1 MPTRFVRAAAL
12 CGALIAAAPVPAQT
26 TAAPAP
32 ARFEGTLVT
41 ISTAAEIEAT
51 NDEALASFYLEVQDG
66 DLARAQSQ
74 LNQRVAEGVATL
86 KRTDPKAQ
94 VETAGYGSYPI
105 YAAGG
110 GRKIVGWRARQSVTL
125 RTTEL
130 ATLPKTVAAGQQQ
143 LALGGIGFRL
153 SRAARE
159 KLDAELIQRA
169 YANLSARIA
178 AAAQAMGVPP
188 ARVRIEEV
196 SFGTRGD
203 TPPIVPM
210 ARAMAMT
217 AESVAEPSFDA
228 GASTQRLEVTAK
240 VRFLQ
245 P

>member
-1 MPTRFVRAAAL
+1 MPIRFVRAAAFCL
-12 CGALIAAAPVPAQT
+12 ALIAAAPVPAQT
-26 TAAPAP
+26 PAAP

-41 ISTAAEIEAT
+41 IFTAAEVEAT
-51 NDEALASFYLEVQDG
+51 NDEALASFYLEVQEA

-86 KRTDPKAQ
+86 KRADPKAQ

-110 GRKIVGWRARQSVTL
+110 GRKIVGWRVRQSVNL

-153 SRAARE
+153 SRAARDR
-159 KLDAELIQRA
+159 LDAELIQRA

-196 SFGTRGD
+196 NFGARGD
-203 TPPIVPM
+203 GPPIVPM

-228 GASTQRLEVTAK
+228 GQSTQRLDVTAK

>member
-1 MPTRFVRAAAL
+1 MPIRFVRSGAL
-12 CGALIAAAPVPAQT
+12 CFALMTAAAPVPAQT
-26 TAAPAP
+26 PAAA

-41 ISTAAEIEAT
+41 ISAAAELEAT
-51 NDEALASFYLEVQDG
+51 NDEALASFYLEVQDA

-86 KRTDPKAQ
+86 KRADPKART
-94 VETAGYGSYPI
+94 ETAGYGSYPI

-110 GRKIVGWRARQSVTL
+110 GRKIVGWRVRQSVNL

-130 ATLPKTVAAGQQQ
+130 AALPKTVAAGQQQ
-143 LALGGIGFRL
+143 LALGGIAFRL
-153 SRAARE
+153 SRAARDR
-159 KLDAELIQRA
+159 LDAELIQRA

-188 ARVRIEEV
+188 TRVRVEEV
-196 SFGTRGD
+196 NFGARSEG
-203 TPPIVPM
+203 PPIVPM
-210 ARAMAMT
+210 ARTMAMS

-228 GASTQRLEVTAK
+228 GQSTQRLDVTAK

>member
-1 MPTRFVRAAAL
+1 MPIRLVRAAAL
-12 CGALIAAAPVPAQT
+12 GAALIL
-26 TAAPAP
+26 AAPARAQAPAGP

-41 ISTAAEIEAT
+41 ISAAAEIEAS
-51 NDEALASFYLEVQDG
+51 NDEALASFYLEVQDA

-74 LNQRVAEGVATL
+74 LNQRVADGVATL
-86 KRTDPKAQ
+86 KRADPSAQ
-94 VETAGYGSYPI
+94 IETAGYGSYPI

-110 GRKIVGWRARQSVTL
+110 GRKVVGWRVRQGVSL

-130 ATLPKTVAAGQQQ
+130 ASLPKTVAAAQQQ

-153 SRAARE
+153 SRAARDR
-159 KLDAELIQRA
+159 LDAELIARA

-196 SFGTRGD
+196 HFGTRGD
-203 TPPIVPM
+203 APPIVPM
-210 ARAMAMT
+210 ARAMAMGG
-217 AESVAEPSFDA
+217 ESVAEPSFDA
-228 GASTQRLEVTAK
+228 GLSTQRLDVTAK